1 MCGFLLNHGW
11 VDVAASD
18 AHGVR
23 SRTPELDDLY
33 YYLDAEY
40 GLAEKLLEDN
50 PRRIL
55 SPAKVK

>member
-1 MCGFLLNHGW
+1 MNHGW